1 MSADHVMPRGIE
13 LRRVPLLEALGREH
27 LEEIARLGRRG
38 EFGAGQIIF
47 QQGDRGEALFIIA
60 SGLVRVFTLGDD
72 GSEATIALLSEGESL
87 GELALIDGGLRSASA
102 VALEATSTV
111 TITRDDFRD
120 WLERTPAASLAL
132 LETLSARVRRTNQDL
147 TDLVLLDLSE
157 RLARRLL
164 ALADAANGDSIRMTQ
179 AELGVRLGVT
189 REAVN
194 KQLRALERAG
204 AVTLGRGSITVRDV
218 DALWIAASLR

>member
-1 MSADHVMPRGIE
+1 MSGEHVIPRGVE

-102 VALEATSTV
+102 MALEATSTV

-164 ALADAANGDSIRMTQ
+164 ALADAANGESIRMTQ

-194 KQLRALERAG
+194 KQLRALERTG
-204 AVTLGRGSITVRDV
+204 ALTLGRGSITVRDV